1 MKFREC
7 LLLFRSEY
15 SFFLS
20 PIKKHSR
27 LNIQSHNFTFCFVW
41 VWSLT
46 IMEEHM
52 LRVFDDK
59 VLRRIFGPK
68 RQEETGGWENCTVKS
83 FIIYTFHQIL
93 V

>member
-1 MKFREC
+1 
-7 LLLFRSEY
+7 
-15 SFFLS
+15 
-20 PIKKHSR
+20 
-27 LNIQSHNFTFCFVW
+27 
-41 VWSLT
+41 
-46 IMEEHM
+46 MEEHM